1 MGGNAGATAARHG
14 WRPNIRDPFVERLI
28 GPGKP
33 FQLETAQVA
42 GRPQQVFAGAPRNLA
57 QLYRRGMAFGE
68 RTMVV
73 HEGTEITYAEGF
85 ARAAALAQ
93 VLRERF
99 GVARGT
105 TVAVVTSNR
114 PEWIVSL
121 LAITALGGVAAL
133 VNSRG
138 VAEEMLRAIDKVGCT
153 LAILDAE
160 RDDVITAVQPDPA
173 WPRVVIGTP
182 RVPLRSG
189 DADFAKASAPRA
201 EEPAFEPMDFS
212 PEDGAIILF
221 TSGTTG
227 FPKGALLS
235 HGALAHSVSVATFMG
250 TLQDLRYEEESG
262 ETLPADRR
270 AMTTPAVILG
280 PMFHLSG
287 IMPILRALS
296 LGTTIHILGKWN
308 ADVAFDM
315 IENLGM
321 TRLSFVPAML
331 FDMFRSPRAT
341 PELLANVR
349 YMVNGA
355 APLNLELVEQI
366 KARMPNCQL
375 ANGYGQTEA
384 TAWTCGISGNVY
396 LDHPAACGW
405 AAPTVQVQLRRDD
418 GSEPDI
424 GEPGE
429 LWVSSAMLMNEY
441 VGDPEATAETL
452 QDGWL
457 ASGDVATVDADG
469 IFTIVDRKK
478 NMVISGGENIYC
490 AEIERVLAEHPDVR
504 EAIAFGLPDERLGER
519 LAVTVVLEPEAE
531 LGSDDVKAH
540 CRQRLAIYKVP
551 RNVYLAREALPR
563 TASGKVDRGKFLK
576 RVREALAD
584 AGQA

>member
-1 MGGNAGATAARHG
+1 MPGDL
-14 WRPNIRDPFVERLI
+14 PNIRDPLVERLL

-33 FQLETAQVA
+33 FELIAETID
-42 GRPQQVFAGAPRNLA
+42 GREHEVFKGAPRNLA
-57 QLYRRGMAFGE
+57 GLFRRGLAFGD
-68 RTMVV
+68 RLMVV
-73 HEGTEITYAEGF
+73 HGETRITYAEGF

-93 VLRERF
+93 ALRERYAV
-99 GVARGT
+99 GKGT
-105 TVAVVTSNR
+105 TVAVVTANR
-114 PEWIVSL
+114 PEWIIAL

-138 VAEEMLRAIDKVGCT
+138 AAEEMLRAIDKVGCT

-160 RDDVITAVQPDPA
+160 RDDAITATLPDPA
-173 WPRVVIGTP
+173 WPRVVIGP
-182 RVPLRSG
+182 PGVALRAQ
-189 DADFAKASAPRA
+189 DADFAALSAAQHDLPFD
-201 EEPAFEPMDFS
+201 PADMAPS
-212 PEDGAIILF
+212 DGAIILF

-250 TLQDLRYEEESG
+250 TLQDIRYEEESG
-262 ETLPADRR
+262 ETLPPDRR

-296 LGTTIHILGKWN
+296 LGTTIHIMGKWN

-315 IENLGM
+315 IEHVGM

-341 PELLANVR
+341 PELLSQVR

-355 APLNLELVEQI
+355 APLNLALVEEI
-366 KARMPNCQL
+366 KARMPHCQL

-405 AAPTVQVQLRRDD
+405 AAPTVRIELRRDD
-418 GSEPDI
+418 GSLAAP

-429 LWVSSAMLMNEY
+429 LWVRSPMLMNEY
-441 VGDPEATAETL
+441 VGDPQATAETL
-452 QDGWL
+452 VDGWL
-457 ASGDVATVDADG
+457 ASGDIATVDDKG
-469 IFTIVDRKK
+469 IFSIVDRKK

-490 AEIERVLAEHPDVR
+490 AEVERVVGDHPAVR
-504 EAIAFGLPDERLGER
+504 EVIAYGRPDPRLGER
-519 LAVTVVLEPEAE
+519 LAVTAVVEPDAEASADE
-531 LGSDDVKAH
+531 IKAF
-540 CRQRLAIYKVP
+540 CKQRLAIYKVP
-551 RNVYLAREALPR
+551 RDVVLTRDALPR
-563 TASGKVDRGKFLK
+563 TASGKVDRGTFLK
-576 RVREALAD
+576 SLREIA
-584 AGQA
+584 